1 MFWVSRCTD
10 WIVDRYH
17 RHWSLC
23 RGHCRVRSPQSGQ
36 SFGKK
41 DYIPHVHFRFRPG
54 TRKWVKS
61 SLIATIWAFN
71 IRRFEGAI
79 PKSLSTP
86 FERTETVRRQPL
98 LLNHRPHRVRTPRL
112 QFAPSVFWD
121 FTLTVQ
127 AVFGNRSSF
136 WVLWWVYEGPSRI
149 ETKSVT
155 LDCGRYHGGIYNP
168 KFGKSPLH
176 IRGRSTRAIV
186 PPSVVKMYVYSRYLL
201 GSRWSS
207 QNTFARFYKLDV
219 QSLASQVRSVS
230 N

>member
-1 MFWVSRCTD
+1 M
-10 WIVDRYH
+10 H
-17 RHWSLC
+17 RAFTRFSEDSDC
-23 RGHCRVRSPQSGQ
+23 IR
-36 SFGKK
+36 FGPG
-41 DYIPHVHFRFRPG
+41 DCSVTLRP
-54 TRKWVKS
+54 RLEYV
-61 SLIATIWAFN
+61 
-71 IRRFEGAI
+71 

-86 FERTETVRRQPL
+86 FERTETVRLQPL

-136 WVLWWVYEGPSRI
+136 WVLWWVYEGPSCI

-168 KFGKSPLH
+168 RFGKSPLH

-207 QNTFARFYKLDV
+207 QNTFARFFKLDV
-219 QSLASQVRSVS
+219 QSLAS
-230 N
+230 